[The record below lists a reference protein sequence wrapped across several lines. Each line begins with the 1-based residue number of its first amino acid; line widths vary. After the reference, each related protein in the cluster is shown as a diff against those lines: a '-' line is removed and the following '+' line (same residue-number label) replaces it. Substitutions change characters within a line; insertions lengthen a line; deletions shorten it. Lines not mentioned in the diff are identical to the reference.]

1 MAIAVV
7 IVNYNARAWIGR
19 CLDALA
25 AQSLPPARII
35 VVDNASSDRSTDCVS
50 GRAGVELVRLGSN
63 TGFAAACNRG
73 VAEAADCDLIATLN
87 PDAFPRPD
95 WLETLA
101 RGAATYP
108 AADMFACR
116 MLDAG
121 ATWRLDG
128 AGDAYHLCGIPWR
141 RFHGK
146 PAAGRALRSE
156 EVFAPCAGAA
166 LYRRRAILEAGGF
179 DEELFCYAEDVDLA
193 FRIRLQGGG
202 CVYLP
207 DAVVEH
213 VGSAITGLHSD
224 FQLYHGHRNLLRVFV
239 ANMPSALFWPC
250 LPLHVLMHVAALC
263 WFSVKGRAGVMW
275 RAKRDAL
282 RSLPA
287 AWRRRR
293 VVQAGRRISA
303 RRLWRVLHKGLPRV
317 DRDG

>member
-1 MAIAVV
+1 
-7 IVNYNARAWIGR
+7 
-19 CLDALA
+19 
-25 AQSLPPARII
+25 
-35 VVDNASSDRSTDCVS
+35 
-50 GRAGVELVRLGSN
+50 
-63 TGFAAACNRG
+63 
-73 VAEAADCDLIATLN
+73 
-87 PDAFPRPD
+87 
-95 WLETLA
+95 
-101 RGAATYP
+101 
-108 AADMFACR
+108 
-116 MLDAG
+116 
-121 ATWRLDG
+121 
-128 AGDAYHLCGIPWR
+128 
-141 RFHGK
+141 
-146 PAAGRALRSE
+146 
-156 EVFAPCAGAA
+156 
-166 LYRRRAILEAGGF
+166 
-179 DEELFCYAEDVDLA
+179 VDLA

-250 LPLHVLMHVAALC
+250 LPLHLLMHVAALC